1 MMKVY
6 TQADTQAS
14 QYLSVNWVA
23 SMGMEM
29 IRDRYKRALSLASK
43 PRGVPKKR
51 LSIKQWHS
59 DPTPLTINVRAAE
72 MCIRDISREKGFRR
86 IIVQQ
91 KTDTQKNPTNRPSYD
106 LCLVRVL
113 LTRGYPSVLFFL
125 VSFPATR
132 PKASLW

>member
-1 MMKVY
+1 MIKVY
-6 TQADTQAS
+6 TQAETQAS

-29 IRDRYKRALSLASK
+29 IRDRSKPALPLASK
-43 PRGVPKKR
+43 PRGVTKKR
-51 LSIKQWHS
+51 PSIKQWHS
-59 DPTPLTINVRAAE
+59 DPTPLTANVRAAE
-72 MCIRDISREKGFRR
+72 MCIRDISKGKGYRR
-86 IIVQQ
+86 IIIRQ
-91 KTDTQKNPTNRPSYD
+91 KTDTQKNLTKRHSYD

-113 LTRGYPSVLFFL
+113 LTRGYPSVFVL